1 MEARI
6 LVFDLGTTALKAVLY
21 DAAIRPIGEARREW
35 VYAYPR
41 KGFIEHEP
49 EEYWRKCV
57 SAANEL
63 FDRFG
68 GRETLEGISVTGQS
82 ETLIALDREG
92 RELGSAIVWLDT
104 RGESEL
110 PGLSEELGAD
120 ALYEATGNTGLDPV
134 MPLLKLPWMR
144 RNEPERYEAAEKFL
158 LIKEYIVYRLTREIV
173 AEHSAQSCS
182 GYFNIRT
189 LDWEDNILRAAGID
203 RSKLPEPA
211 DSQHV
216 VGGLSLEARRLLG
229 LPDGVRVV
237 NGLLDQC
244 ASGIGAG
251 AIDARTITETTG
263 TVLAIGAALDAFEP
277 EKGKML
283 VLRHGLPGKFMA
295 LPNCS
300 TAGVLLK
307 WFRDNFLPAGTDYAS
322 IDRGIVARGRP
333 DSGLIV
339 LPHFAGYLTP
349 VNNPK
354 ARGVIYGLTLD
365 ATPSDVAHAI
375 MEGVGFLLREN
386 LELLENCGIPSETV
400 VSLGGGANSELWLKI
415 KANICNRPMRTLRE
429 SESTA
434 LGCALNCALAL
445 GRIAR
450 VSDMPGYVEERGEI
464 RPDAQGVAVY
474 EQKYRLYRD
483 LNRKLGFNPAEG

>member
-400 VSLGGGANSELWLKI
+400 VSLGGGANSELWLQI